1 MNDLNA
7 FAKLVKAIKPW
18 RAHLIFIGGWGHR
31 LHTWHPQANKL
42 DFQPIFTLD
51 TDLAFEAR
59 APMEGDI
66 KAALQLEGFE
76 EELTG
81 EYKPPVAAYTLG
93 GEQGGFYAEFLT
105 PMVGSG
111 ITRRGAPDVTLSTAG
126 ISAQKIRHLDVL
138 LLDPWVITVGTANG
152 IPLEESVDLL
162 VTNPLC
168 FMVQKLLIKETR
180 QPAAK
185 VPQDLLYVHD
195 TIQLFGGLLDE
206 FKVAWEKTVMP
217 YLRDKQAGKVL
228 QEYERTFS
236 QVTDDIRNAARIPQD
251 RKLSAEDLQIT
262 CRYALGHVF
271 GA

>member
-7 FAKLVKAIKPW
+7 FAKLVQAIKPW
-18 RAHLIFIGGWGHR
+18 RAHLIFVGGWGHR
-31 LHTWHPQANKL
+31 LHTWHPRANKL
-42 DFQPIFTLD
+42 DFQPIFTRD
-51 TDLAFEAR
+51 TDLAFKAR

-66 KAALQLEGFE
+66 KAALQFEGFE
-76 EELTG
+76 EELAG

-111 ITRRGAPDVTLSTAG
+111 ITRRGAPDVTISAAG

-138 LLDPWVITVGTANG
+138 LLEPWVITVGSANG
-152 IPLEESVDLL
+152 IPLDEPVDLL
-162 VTNPLC
+162 VANPLC

-195 TIQLFGGLLDE
+195 TIQLFGGQLDE
-206 FKVAWEKTVMP
+206 FKVYWERSVKP
-217 YLRDKQAGKVL
+217 YLGDKQTDKVL
-228 QEYERTFS
+228 QEYERTFVE
-236 QVTDDIRNAARIPQD
+236 VTDDIRNAVRIPQD
-251 RKLSAEDLQIT
+251 RRLSAEDLQFT
-262 CRYALGHVF
+262 CRYALGQVF
-271 GA
+271 GC